1 MKPKNERHT
10 IAVDFDGVIHRYDS
24 PWVAP
29 HIIPDDPVEGA
40 IEWLFRTIQKLDVVI
55 FSTRCKTWR
64 GRMAMRKW
72 LKKHA
77 GGAWNECMGTIG
89 LEDIR
94 FSYTKIPALVYLDD
108 RAMRFEGKFPT
119 VEEVHRAR
127 PWNKK
132 P

>member
-24 PWVAP
+24 PW
-29 HIIPDDPVEGA
+29 
-40 IEWLFRTIQKLDVVI
+40 VI